1 MKICFAKVSAVTLS
15 VQVYNLTELKIL
27 FSVENSKPNVS
38 MNHLPRDTKFL
49 QKAFFVNWGFFMFC
63 GN

>member
-27 FSVENSKPNVS
+27 FSVENSKPC
-38 MNHLPRDTKFL
+38 KI
-49 QKAFFVNWGFFMFC
+49 A
-63 GN
+63 